1 MNDDAPHATSGMIG
15 LPKVLL
21 HEHLDGGLRPA
32 TLLELLHERGI
43 EPPASTAAALD
54 AWFRARAAAGS
65 LVEYL
70 RGFGLTL
77 AAMATPNAMERV
89 AFEAA
94 EDAHLDGCLLAE
106 FRIAPILF
114 EPYGVYA
121 AHATESMLAGL
132 ARATQATGMP
142 CGLIVCGMRQQDEAA
157 VARSAELAV
166 RYQGEGVIGFDLAG
180 PEAGF
185 PATLHTRTL
194 SRLRDAGVALT
205 LHAGE
210 ADVAER
216 IVEAADLGATRIG
229 HGVRLADAIGV
240 PRRAHLVDEVRER
253 GLHLELCP
261 TSNVHTGAAASVA
274 THPIKALWQA
284 GISLSYHTDNRLI
297 SGITMS
303 GEATALID
311 RAGFDRDDLVRM
323 ASLAAR
329 NSFLPQSTRDRVDLA
344 LSSWTPTTGADRHG

>member
-1 MNDDAPHATSGMIG
+1 M
-15 LPKVLL
+15 L

-43 EPPASTAAALD
+43 TPPADTAAALD
-54 AWFRARAAAGS
+54 DWFRGRASAGT

-70 RGFGLTL
+70 RGFALTV
-77 AAMATPNAMERV
+77 AAMAGLRALERV

-94 EDAHLDGCLLAE
+94 EDAHVDGCLLAE

-114 EPYGVYA
+114 EPHGIA
-121 AHATESMLAGL
+121 AAAATEALLAGL
-132 ARATQATGMP
+132 ARATRTTGMP
-142 CGLIVCGMRQQDEAA
+142 CGLIVCGMRQQSEAE

-166 RYQGEGVIGFDLAG
+166 RYCHDGVIGFDLAG

-185 PATLHTRTL
+185 PATLHSHTL
-194 SRLRDAGVALT
+194 GRLRDAGVALT

-229 HGVRLADAIGV
+229 HGVRLADAIGD
-240 PRRAHLVDEVRER
+240 PAREHLVDAVRSR
-253 GLHLELCP
+253 GLHLEVCP

-274 THPIKALWQA
+274 THPIRALWDA
-284 GISLSYHTDNRLI
+284 GVSLSYHTDNRLI

-303 GEATALID
+303 AEAGNLIGQ
-311 RAGFDRDDLVRM
+311 AGFDAADLVRM
-323 ASLAAR
+323 AELAAR
-329 NSFLPQSTRDRVDLA
+329 SSFLPADAREQALA
-344 LSSWTPTTGADRHG
+344 SLQVWRET